1 MFFKKKKEEYIE
13 VEYCDSLDVEEIKIK
28 KDGIEFNITI
38 KETKDTHYVWFVY
51 AFIKKFNRFKLLAFS
66 SRKFDCLKDCKEA
79 ALKYFNNLNKID

>member
-51 AFIKKFNRFKLLAFS
+51 AFIKKFNRFKLLAF
-66 SRKFDCLKDCKEA
+66 
-79 ALKYFNNLNKID
+79 LNFCVATNQRFQRFLHE